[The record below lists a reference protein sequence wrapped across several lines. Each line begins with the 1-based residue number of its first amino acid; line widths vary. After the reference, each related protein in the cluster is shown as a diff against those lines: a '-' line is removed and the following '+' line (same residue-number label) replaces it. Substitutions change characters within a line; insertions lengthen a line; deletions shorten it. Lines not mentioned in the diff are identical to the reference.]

1 MYFCRMLISKNII
14 IKGNH
19 NQIQR
24 SGITSIRR
32 DADIGPHL
40 TKLPPSYVPSHP
52 RCLLKWS
59 AHCHCCKQKKCKR
72 GTRVVP
78 PPSSLWPN
86 LRLHRVL
93 FMRQL
98 LLHVIENQSLRSKNF
113 LNTVANENFTFRAL
127 FVPVVWR

>member
-1 MYFCRMLISKNII
+1 MLIKSNVQAKQ
-14 IKGNH
+14 

-24 SGITSIRR
+24 PGITSIRR

-40 TKLPPSYVPSHP
+40 TKLPPSYVPFHP
-52 RCLLKWS
+52 LCLLKWS
-59 AHCHCCKQKKCKR
+59 VHHCHCSKQKKCKR
-72 GTRVVP
+72 ETSVAP

-98 LLHVIENQSLRSKNF
+98 LLHAIENQRLHGYKRF
-113 LNTVANENFTFRAL
+113 LNTAANENFTFGTL
-127 FVPVVWR
+127 FVRAELR